1 MRKRIALL
9 LALGMMA
16 GAAWAMTNHYSSGAT
31 GLSVTQANLNTA
43 FTDNHSGGTAA
54 AFQARHVLIRSRST
68 SADTCHFDLGDGVAT
83 TGDTALAP
91 GASLYLAFDSTSGGA
106 GGGWNSIGA
115 ICGAG
120 DTATWD
126 VDAWR

>member
-1 MRKRIALL
+1 MRKRLLL
-9 LALGMMA
+9 LALLGMA
-16 GAAWAMTNHYSSGAT
+16 ASAWAMTQHYSSGAT
-31 GLSVTQANLNTA
+31 GLSATQANLNTP

-54 AFQARHVLIRSRST
+54 AFQARHILIRSRST

-83 TGDTALAP
+83 TADTALAP
-91 GASLYLAFDSTSGGA
+91 GASVSVSWDPTTAGV
-106 GGGWNSIGA
+106 GGGWNAIGV

-120 DTATWD
+120 GTATWD

>member
-1 MRKRIALL
+1 MRKAIALL
-9 LALGMMA
+9 LVALLG
-16 GAAWAMTNHYSSGAT
+16 GASLWAMTQHYSSGAT
-31 GLSVTQANLNTA
+31 GLAVTQANLSTA
-43 FTDNHSGGTAA
+43 FTDNHSGGSAGT
-54 AFQARHVLIRSRST
+54 FQARHLLIRSRST

-83 TGDTALAP
+83 TADTALAP
-91 GASLYLAFDSTSGGA
+91 GASVAVSWDPATGGV
-106 GGGWNSIGA
+106 GGGWNAVGV